1 MFLKNDISIFI
12 SVYAYIYI
20 YSIYNIYIINKM
32 STLGTTKKFQ
42 HV

>member
-1 MFLKNDISIFI
+1 MFLKHDISIFI
-12 SVYAYIYI
+12 SVYICTDI
-20 YSIYNIYIINKM
+20 VFIIYIINKM

>member
-1 MFLKNDISIFI
+1 MIYL
-12 SVYAYIYI
+12 YLYLYMYIYTYTVFI
-20 YSIYNIYIINKM
+20 IYIINKM